1 MKKILLMA
9 VAAIGLLATS
19 CSKDEVAQPVV
30 EKSTVTFTVEAPMMA
45 TRALGDGTTAVD
57 LSWAVY
63 AADGTYLEALSGSQ
77 AGAFSSLKAN
87 VEIELVNGKE
97 YAVIFWAQAPGAP
110 YTFDKA
116 AKKVTVADA
125 LTSNK
130 EAYDAFYKYETIAEV
145 SGPRTQ
151 TIVLTRPFAQLN
163 IATADTAKA
172 ADGGLVVAQTKVV
185 VPAYKTLN
193 LVDGSVAGEAER
205 TYAMADIL
213 TGETIEVGG
222 KTYDLLSMNYL
233 LVNAKELETVK
244 FTVKNGTFE
253 EEFTYNNV
261 PLQRNYKTNI
271 IGNLLTSTYDF
282 TIEIDPI
289 FSSEVDY
296 DGETGA
302 VVINVATMA
311 ELQDALD
318 KAKGN
323 TTIKF
328 EQDITP
334 DATRAALTSVV
345 ATQKEGVNIIIDG
358 NGKKFDGTFYIHG
371 QARHTGKETLTF
383 KNINFEHAA
392 GTLDFISCD
401 TTDSEKRYAHNV
413 TIEDCTFTG
422 NTNGDVV
429 GLRWRQCFN
438 IVVKNVKATN
448 MHSLMWATG
457 TATIDI
463 DGAELV
469 NCLNGISV
477 GTSTNVS
484 VKNYSI
490 DGGTYGLRA
499 DGSVNTTLTVADCDI
514 TADQPIVVR
523 YLTAAYNLVL
533 EGENTLTTTDK
544 YQIVL
549 TAGKDDAA
557 YVTPTGDYTLTGA
570 EDFYV
575 FEREAVVVEDDEE
588 LSDALTGAD
597 DVVVELGD
605 GEFDLQSGVG
615 NGNEGEVTL
624 VGGGMDVTTVNGAS
638 TSNNQQPGNYAH
650 GKHVVLRDL
659 TFVTPNNGYQ
669 GGFGH
674 AASVTF
680 INCKIVGQY
689 YAHSEAPH
697 KFVNCTIDP
706 LNGYLYTYASDCDFE
721 GCTFESSEGKA
732 LQVYEDASVG
742 ENTVNINNCTF
753 KAAKVAQTWDGK
765 PVTAID
771 INSNGAKF
779 VVNINNCTAEGYG
792 VGLNSNSNLW
802 NVKGGEK
809 NITVKIDGDYAFVN
823 GGTVETIE
831 VSTVEELKEALVD
844 AGTAGAGNTVI
855 EFAEGTYEAPADW
868 TPIKVDGYNGAD
880 IVTLNGNGATI
891 TGLKSSLF
899 AGGFAGGSG
908 IVIKDL
914 TIEDATIVA
923 NNTQGY
929 GAFVNCADS
938 MDEITLINCHLKNST
953 IITPNDGAAESRIG
967 GLVGW
972 TAGYNNQNDGPVDSY
987 ITIKDCSVVG
997 CTIKGFGSIGGIC
1010 GHAGANAATFTTI
1023 ENCTVTNNHFIST
1036 DDGGWRVGV
1045 VVGTANN
1052 GQCVIKNI
1060 TESGNTLE
1068 QVGKTAPE
1076 GDAKRHYY
1084 GRFVPSG
1091 TGTLTIDGV
1100 AIQ

>member
-1 MKKILLMA
+1 MKKLFFVA
-9 VAAIGLLATS
+9 VAAIAMLATS
-19 CSKDEVAQPVV
+19 CSKDDASTVV
-30 EKSTVTFTVEAPMMA
+30 GGETSTVTFAVEAPVMA

-63 AADGTYLEALSGSQ
+63 AEDGTYLEALSGSK

-87 VEIELVNGKE
+87 VEIELVNGKK

-110 YTFDKA
+110 YTFNKA

-125 LTSNK
+125 LTANQ

-145 SGPRTQ
+145 AGPRTQ

-163 IATADTAKA
+163 IATADTQKA
-172 ADGGLVVAQTKVV
+172 ADGGLVVKQTKVV

-193 LVDGSVAGEAER
+193 LVDGSVADEAER

-222 KTYDLLSMNYL
+222 KKYDLLSMNYL
-233 LVNAKELETVK
+233 LVNAKELEIVK

-282 TIEIDPI
+282 TIEINPI
-289 FSSEVDY
+289 FADEYDSDAIEV
-296 DGETGA
+296 
-302 VVINVATMA
+302 
-311 ELQDALD
+311 
-318 KAKGN
+318 AKGVLYN
-323 TTIKF
+323 IVEKTYT
-328 EQDITP
+328 
-334 DATRAALTSVV
+334 LTSVAGLKWFAEQTDGV
-345 ATQKEGVNIIIDG
+345 TRAEATFDTNGGEFKGYKVVLGADMDLAGEAWTPIASGSKVFRGTFDG
-358 NGKKFDGTFYIHG
+358 NGKT
-371 QARHTGKETLTF
+371 
-383 KNINFEHAA
+383 
-392 GTLDFISCD
+392 ISNLQVVA
-401 TTDSEKRYAHNV
+401 TDKSPVGLFAKSRGLIKNV
-413 TIEDCTFTG
+413 TI
-422 NTNGDVV
+422 
-429 GLRWRQCFN
+429 
-438 IVVKNVKATN
+438 KNVDIVGHYKAGAIVGDGLCSHVENCHVDGGSIVITPLN
-448 MHSLMWATG
+448 EDDGNHAGGIVGYLSAET
-457 TATIDI
+457 TA
-463 DGAELV
+463 
-469 NCLNGISV
+469 SV
-477 GTSTNVS
+477 KDCS
-484 VKNYSI
+484 VKNLTVSAYRDVAGLVGTVTGSKAAVVTNGKVENVTVIADQSVAYKEDKAFNAGEIVGRNSKGVDLSSCQASNVTIKNQVNNKALNFALKQNVENINVVLAENATVDVTAWETLAFGGDKTKSI
-490 DGGTYGLRA
+490 AIEGNDKKLTFNQTNSDWNNITVANGAKLIIKNA
-499 DGSVNTTLTVADCDI
+499 TLTNAGYNDGPWNRHDLNFACDVELDNVFSDKAIALKAGGKLNKVTINDKNTSDTYALWIQPNGQTVTLTDCTIDMLDCSDGRGIKIDEQYVSAPEKVILNVSKTVFKTEEKAAILVKSVAGAEINVSEIDI
-514 TADQPIVVR
+514 TAVAADTEFAVWVDEASKAHAAKVV
-523 YLTAAYNLVL
+523 
-533 EGENTLTTTDK
+533 
-544 YQIVL
+544 
-549 TAGKDDAA
+549 
-557 YVTPTGDYTLTGA
+557 
-570 EDFYV
+570 
-575 FEREAVVVEDDEE
+575 
-588 LSDALTGAD
+588 
-597 DVVVELGD
+597 
-605 GEFDLQSGVG
+605 
-615 NGNEGEVTL
+615 
-624 VGGGMDVTTVNGAS
+624 VNGA
-638 TSNNQQPGNYAH
+638 
-650 GKHVVLRDL
+650 
-659 TFVTPNNGYQ
+659 
-669 GGFGH
+669 
-674 AASVTF
+674 
-680 INCKIVGQY
+680 
-689 YAHSEAPH
+689 
-697 KFVNCTIDP
+697 
-706 LNGYLYTYASDCDFE
+706 
-721 GCTFESSEGKA
+721 
-732 LQVYEDASVG
+732 
-742 ENTVNINNCTF
+742 
-753 KAAKVAQTWDGK
+753 
-765 PVTAID
+765 
-771 INSNGAKF
+771 
-779 VVNINNCTAEGYG
+779 
-792 VGLNSNSNLW
+792 
-802 NVKGGEK
+802 NVKVE
-809 NITVKIDGDYAFVN
+809 
-823 GGTVETIE
+823 GTVVTIEE

-880 IVTLNGNGATI
+880 IVTLNGNNATI
-891 TGLKSSLF
+891 KGLKGALF

-923 NNTQGY
+923 DNTQGY

-953 IITPNDGAAESRIG
+953 IITPNDGANSSRIG

-1091 TGTLTIDGV
+1091 TGTLVIDGV
-1100 AIQ
+1100 NIQ